1 MVYTNGQRYTP
12 TVNVQHLQST
22 FNLHI
27 NIQRRKTRKVKSSLE
42 TNLPSSRRPQS
53 RHHLPRPSG
62 IGIKKFIF
70 VSAAKYCVDIAIHQH
85 GCCVLQRCISH
96 STGELREKLIAEISA
111 NGLLLAQD
119 AYGNYV
125 VQFILELRIP
135 SALSKL
141 TYQFEGNYVNLSRQK
156 FSSHVVEKCLAVC
169 NNEDDLSAQLRS
181 LKKCM
186 KEAEEEQYRVSDMT
200 STNFSIDQM
209 QATDS
214 NLRFKLEQ
222 EEKMRQ
228 QEHQLLAEEQARV
241 STLIIQKQELEE
253 KLASI
258 SKRTSDRGGRRGCMV
273 FFPELFTVIK
283 VLMQISR
290 RNSWA
295 EIVHSNL
302 ICMMTNMF
310 YQVPEGRDKIGSATP
325 LFLVDQRKLAQRSD
339 RVKSVDLHPTEPWY
353 ASHSALSLLLWS
365 SFVSSFLSCFRW
377 FCDEGLSNWRTSAT
391 RVNAESSRSH
401 SVFTC
406 VVESRSKSA
415 TDGLTR

>member
-1 MVYTNGQRYTP
+1 MHLVITFDQRLIIGQCL
-12 TVNVQHLQST
+12 VNAGSDPVRSGPVSVQCYGGSRADTLRE
-22 FNLHI
+22 I
-27 NIQRRKTRKVKSSLE
+27 IRAQRSKRSWTSYVSEDTALVGGEYSPV
-42 TNLPSSRRPQS
+42 LPSSRRPQS
-53 RHHLPRPSG
+53 RHRLPRPSE

-85 GCCVLQRCISH
+85 GCCVLRRCICH

-273 FFPELFTVIK
+273 FFPELFTVFH
-283 VLMQISR
+283 L
-290 RNSWA
+290 
-295 EIVHSNL
+295 
-302 ICMMTNMF
+302 
-310 YQVPEGRDKIGSATP
+310 
-325 LFLVDQRKLAQRSD
+325 
-339 RVKSVDLHPTEPWY
+339 
-353 ASHSALSLLLWS
+353 
-365 SFVSSFLSCFRW
+365 
-377 FCDEGLSNWRTSAT
+377 
-391 RVNAESSRSH
+391 
-401 SVFTC
+401 
-406 VVESRSKSA
+406 
-415 TDGLTR
+415 

>member
-1 MVYTNGQRYTP
+1 MMIRRRAILFAICKGGTAIDEGGVVVPVMVAP
-12 TVNVQHLQST
+12 FT
-22 FNLHI
+22 FYLD
-27 NIQRRKTRKVKSSLE
+27 Q
-42 TNLPSSRRPQS
+42 
-53 RHHLPRPSG
+53 
-62 IGIKKFIF
+62 FIF

-186 KEAEEEQYRVSDMT
+186 KEAEEEQYRV
-200 STNFSIDQM
+200 
-209 QATDS
+209 
-214 NLRFKLEQ
+214 
-222 EEKMRQ
+222 
-228 QEHQLLAEEQARV
+228 
-241 STLIIQKQELEE
+241 
-253 KLASI
+253 
-258 SKRTSDRGGRRGCMV
+258 
-273 FFPELFTVIK
+273 IK

-325 LFLVDQRKLAQRSD
+325 LFLVDQVDLIGGIEVIFGERKLAQRSD
-339 RVKSVDLHPTEPWY
+339 RVKSVDLHPTEPW
-353 ASHSALSLLLWS
+353 
-365 SFVSSFLSCFRW
+365 W
-377 FCDEGLSNWRTSAT
+377 FCDEGLSNRRTSAT
-391 RVNAESSRSH
+391 RVNAESFRSH

-415 TDGLTR
+415 ADGLTR